1 MAVVVHPARLR
12 CAHRHWDLHRLPLLG
27 GAVVGYSG
35 TAMKPVRRVRRRY
48 AGVIRAMASIWI
60 AITTVLVA
68 SLIVGGA
75 ECSCFVSYRCKT
87 RANPGSLIRPWPF
100 VCVVNGQADTA
111 EAQGSVLDH
120 GVDGGL
126 QCSQGSWQES
136 LSIRP
141 DPAVS
146 PGRRLRCQYQVPPAS
161 LPASPLTGGGNAMV
175 RCDPAEARSCIACAV
190 TGSAGRSGSRADP
203 AGGWTWRCRASSSA
217 GCRPSSAA
225 GCPMAVVPAPVPGC

>member
-1 MAVVVHPARLR
+1 MGGITAIAAVAMAVVVHPARLR

-87 RANPGSLIRPWPF
+87 RANPGSLTGFGPFCGAVDGQLDAGEAKGLGNEPWP
-100 VCVVNGQADTA
+100 
-111 EAQGSVLDH
+111 
-120 GVDGGL
+120 
-126 QCSQGSWQES
+126 
-136 LSIRP
+136 
-141 DPAVS
+141 
-146 PGRRLRCQYQVPPAS
+146 
-161 LPASPLTGGGNAMV
+161 
-175 RCDPAEARSCIACAV
+175 
-190 TGSAGRSGSRADP
+190 
-203 AGGWTWRCRASSSA
+203 
-217 GCRPSSAA
+217 
-225 GCPMAVVPAPVPGC
+225 